1 MIKFLK
7 ISTFSIAILL
17 NLIPFSIIAEENK
30 KLIKIKFATDW
41 RTQAEQGGFYHAL
54 ALGLYEEKG
63 LDVEIIQGNAGINI
77 PRLLAAK
84 EIEFGIGSNSFV
96 PLNMLSNGIP
106 AKAVMASFQKDPQV
120 IMTHYSS
127 SIKSLNEMLDKPIM
141 ISENS
146 IGAFW
151 VWLKSKY
158 LFNDK
163 QIRRKTFSLAPF
175 LVNQDAI
182 LQGYLTS
189 EPYLVEKELGK
200 APKIFLLSDYGFP
213 GYGAMIL
220 ARNDVIERKP
230 EVVRAFVEASILGWK
245 KYIYENPNAGN
256 ELILRENKEMTKEI
270 IFQAIDKIK
279 EYNLISSMDGY
290 TDIGLM
296 ENKRW
301 EEFFKTMSDYNVY
314 DKKLNWKDSYSL
326 EFINRR

>member
-1 MIKFLK
+1 MKILFVPDKLSTIFLIDFFIMDLIVIAQLITSAATLIVASILIWQMLIQK
-7 ISTFSIAILL
+7 KTLDIAHKDADNDFSVQVVSERNAMRRWFTDKLDPEFEKKLKLGLDWFINPDHAPI
-17 NLIPFSIIAEENK
+17 IIADKYGYFKDE
-30 KLIKIKFATDW
+30 
-41 RTQAEQGGFYHAL
+41 
-54 ALGLYEEKG
+54 G

-127 SIKSLNEMLDKPIM
+127 SIKNLNEMLDKPIM

-200 APKIFLLSDYGFP
+200 TPKIFLLSDYGFP

-220 ARNDVIERKP
+220 ARNDIIESKP
-230 EVVRAFVEASILGWK
+230 EVVRL
-245 KYIYENPNAGN
+245 
-256 ELILRENKEMTKEI
+256 LLRPV
-270 IFQAIDKIK
+270 F
-279 EYNLISSMDGY
+279 
-290 TDIGLM
+290 
-296 ENKRW
+296 
-301 EEFFKTMSDYNVY
+301 
-314 DKKLNWKDSYSL
+314 
-326 EFINRR
+326 

>member
-1 MIKFLK
+1 
-7 ISTFSIAILL
+7 
-17 NLIPFSIIAEENK
+17 
-30 KLIKIKFATDW
+30 
-41 RTQAEQGGFYHAL
+41 
-54 ALGLYEEKG
+54 
-63 LDVEIIQGNAGINI
+63 
-77 PRLLAAK
+77 
-84 EIEFGIGSNSFV
+84 
-96 PLNMLSNGIP
+96 
-106 AKAVMASFQKDPQV
+106 MASFQKDPQV

-127 SIKSLNEMLDKPIM
+127 TIKNLNEMLDKPIM

-220 ARNDVIERKP
+220 ARNDIIEREP

>member
-7 ISTFSIAILL
+7 IFTFSLAILL
-17 NLIPFSIIAEENK
+17 NLIPISIIAEENK

-41 RTQAEQGGFYHAL
+41 RAQAEQGGFYHAL
-54 ALGLYEEKG
+54 ALGLYEERG

-84 EIEFGIGSNSFV
+84 EIEFGIGSNSFI

-120 IMTHYSS
+120 IITHNSS
-127 SIKSLNEMLDKPIM
+127 SIKNLNEMLDKPIM

-220 ARNDVIERKP
+220 ARNDIIERKP

-314 DKKLNWKDSYSL
+314 DKELNWKDSYSL